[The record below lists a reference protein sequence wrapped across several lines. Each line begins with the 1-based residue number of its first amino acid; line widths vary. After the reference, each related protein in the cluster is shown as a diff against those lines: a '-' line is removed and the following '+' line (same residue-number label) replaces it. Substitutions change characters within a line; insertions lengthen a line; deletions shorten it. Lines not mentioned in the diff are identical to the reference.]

1 MKKATTII
9 RQIDDLEKELYSNY
23 SYKEIH
29 DAVEKEEKKKPYWG
43 GCTGLVDVIY
53 SGTIGMF
60 EDENEDEKC

>member
-9 RQIDDLEKELYSNY
+9 RHIDNLEKELWENY

-29 DAVEKEEKKKPYWG
+29 DAVEKEEKRKPYWG

-53 SGTIGMF
+53 SGTIGMY
-60 EDENEDEKC
+60 DENKNEKN